1 MGLDVGWTD
10 VGISRAQRLKCLGN
24 AVVPQQATAAL
35 QRLYGDVLRAAS

>member
-24 AVVPQQATAAL
+24 AVVPQQARAAL
-35 QRLYGDVLRAAS
+35 GLLLDESWGVAA